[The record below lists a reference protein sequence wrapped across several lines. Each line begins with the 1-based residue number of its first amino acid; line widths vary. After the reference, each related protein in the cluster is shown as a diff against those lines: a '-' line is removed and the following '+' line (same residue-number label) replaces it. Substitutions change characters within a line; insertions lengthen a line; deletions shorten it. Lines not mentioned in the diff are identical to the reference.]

1 MRKRIIGSPGRSAS
15 DPNWLNLEGIAEVE
29 ITSED
34 RAHPIES
41 AMQPGAGPGW
51 RAEHGGEQ
59 IIRIVFDQP
68 QRLQRIRLRFVE
80 TDVERTQECLL
91 RWSGDRGLSFRDIA
105 RQQWNFSP
113 SGSTRELEDYRVDL
127 SGVTVLELQIVPDQR
142 GGDARASMA
151 EIRLG

>member
-1 MRKRIIGSPGRSAS
+1 MRKRVIGSPGHSAS
-15 DPNWLNLEGIAEVE
+15 DPNWLNLDGIAEVE

-34 RAHPIES
+34 RAHPIEA

-68 QRLQRIRLRFVE
+68 QRLQRIRLQFVE
-80 TDVERTQECLL
+80 AAVERTQECLL
-91 RWSGDRGLSFRDIA
+91 RWSGDQGVSFRDIA

-113 SGSTRELEDYRVDL
+113 SGSTRELEDYQVDL

-151 EIRLG
+151 ELRLG